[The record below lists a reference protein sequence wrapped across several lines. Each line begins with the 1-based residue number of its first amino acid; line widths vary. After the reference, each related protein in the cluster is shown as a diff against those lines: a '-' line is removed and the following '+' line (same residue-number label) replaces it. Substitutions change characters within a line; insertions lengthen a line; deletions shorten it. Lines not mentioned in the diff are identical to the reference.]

1 MVAMSQVDQATLL
14 TTKAMRPP
22 GLSPGAGPQRPTS
35 AVGER
40 GERGV
45 GETDRADG
53 S

>member
-1 MVAMSQVDQATLL
+1 MAMSQVDQPTLW
-14 TTKAMRPP
+14 TNKAIRPP
-22 GLSPGAGPQRPTS
+22 GLSPGAGPQRPTT

-45 GETDRADG
+45 GEADRADG